1 MTVFPR
7 QLLIAARALER
18 HVNTSLPACRLW
30 PLRSGFNYQYLCSCG
45 MGNVS
50 ILSSPQTTI
59 DFTVFTAGLRVLAL
73 PEVGSVRG
81 GWFLFRDRYLRM
93 YTHMHAITTVKKEGT
108 GLKERGAG

>member
-1 MTVFPR
+1 MWDGKCVDSE
-7 QLLIAARALER
+7 LAANY
-18 HVNTSLPACRLW
+18 HRLH
-30 PLRSGFNYQYLCSCG
+30 G
-45 MGNVS
+45 
-50 ILSSPQTTI
+50 
-59 DFTVFTAGLRVLAL
+59 FTAGLRVLAL